1 MKDLI
6 FVNRLTK
13 LLALITK
20 AAILLLAISM
30 FLSSALAQTS
40 WDIQQQVDNEVDSLL
55 AEIESNQDVV
65 ELVADKRA
73 VYNRNSKR
81 KIGDVLSSSKFSVI
95 ENQKKWLLVRFDEAS
110 VAGWVSRDYVSI
122 SEKVATVNTAI
133 LNLRSQPS
141 ASGKIIERLPRGYS
155 SSILGSE
162 NGFVKLFA
170 PLNLVVA
177 LKKETVNKLGKK
189 RSVSQPVVKP
199 ETRGINTQPGATLV
213 GQVTTKKQ
221 QKSELVN
228 NSKATQ
234 AALDKR
240 VSKKPSK
247 GENTH
252 IIAPGDAIS
261 LLVFGEE
268 DLSVQ
273 NVRVPQGGQVSLP
286 LIGSISVAGKTTSE
300 VEKDIYKLLSQGYV
314 RNPRLSV
321 SIFSYRPIFIRGA
334 VRQTGSF
341 PFTAGLTISKAI
353 ALAGGSKNSA
363 KKQGVSIL
371 RDGEVVLES
380 LSVDSQV
387 EVSSGDVISIS
398 EEFGVSEDEATYV
411 YLHGEV
417 VSPGE
422 YLFRRGLTV
431 EKAVVLAGGF
441 TLRAS
446 RKKVSITRYINSS
459 EGEKPEKMK
468 KVRLYTPVQ
477 PGDIIDVGASWF

>member
-1 MKDLI
+1 M
-6 FVNRLTK
+6 
-13 LLALITK
+13 LLV
-20 AAILLLAISM
+20 ISM
-30 FLSSALAQTS
+30 FMPNVLAQTS

-55 AEIESNQDVV
+55 AEIKSNQGVT
-65 ELVADKRA
+65 EPVAAKRA
-73 VYNRNSKR
+73 VYNRHSKR
-81 KIGDVLSSSKFSVI
+81 KIGDVPATSKFNII
-95 ENQKKWLLVRFDEAS
+95 ENQKNWLLVRFNQAS
-110 VAGWVSRDYVSI
+110 LPGWVSQDYVSI
-122 SEKVATVNTAI
+122 SGNVATVNTAI
-133 LNLRSQPS
+133 LNLRSQASTS
-141 ASGKIIERLPRGYS
+141 AVIVDRLPKGYS
-155 SSILGSE
+155 SKILGRD
-162 NGFVKLFA
+162 NGFIQLFA

-177 LKKETVNKLGKK
+177 LNKESEN
-189 RSVSQPVVKP
+189 QPVVTQARSQSAIKFDDNDIVAKP
-199 ETRGINTQPGATLV
+199 KASSEGLQISDNQPKPDV
-213 GQVTTKKQ
+213 
-221 QKSELVN
+221 VN
-228 NSKATQ
+228 NVKDIPISIDKSISENSTQ
-234 AALDKR
+234 GD
-240 VSKKPSK
+240 
-247 GENTH
+247 NTH

-268 DLSVQ
+268 DLSIQ

-353 ALAGGSKNSA
+353 ALAGGPKNSA

-446 RKKVSITRYINSS
+446 RKKVSITRYVNSN